1 MKTISVHFKGS
12 ILPLLF
18 VFFLLSFSM
27 PLRTLAIEPLVPSS
41 LITFSVTN
49 CNEIEINWVA
59 GDGFRRLVVASV
71 GAPVSS
77 FPVDLSLIHI

>member
-1 MKTISVHFKGS
+1 
-12 ILPLLF
+12 
-18 VFFLLSFSM
+18 M

-41 LITFSVTN
+41 LVTFSVTN
-49 CNEIEINWVA
+49 CNEIEINWVS

-77 FPVDLSLIHI
+77 FPVDGVSYSAGSIFGSGSNLGQQPVSPS